1 MQAQLAAPMVE
12 ADLDEVLEL
21 NERSVPHVGS
31 VDRER
36 LASIVD
42 ESRSAL
48 VVRGPDGALAGF
60 VIVLGE
66 GAAYDSPNYQAF
78 SDRYD
83 RFLYVDRIAVD
94 PSAHRGGVGRAL
106 YEQVFDLARAEG
118 APRVTCEV
126 NVDPPNPVSM
136 AFHASMGFV
145 EVGRQVNY
153 GGAITV
159 ALLSLEL
166 G

>member
-1 MQAQLAAPMVE
+1 MAAMTD
-12 ADLDEVLEL
+12 ADLDAVLEL

-31 VDRER
+31 VDRAR
-36 LASIVD
+36 LASIVA
-42 ESRSAL
+42 ESRSA
-48 VVRGPDGALAGF
+48 VVARDAAGELAGF

-66 GAAYDSPNYQAF
+66 GASYDSPNYLAF
-78 SDRYD
+78 AERYD

-106 YEQVFDLARAEG
+106 YGHVVELARAEG
-118 APRVTCEV
+118 SPRVTCEV

-136 AFHASMGFV
+136 AFHRASGFV
-145 EVGRQVNY
+145 EVGRQTNY
-153 GGAITV
+153 GGAVTV
-159 ALLSLEL
+159 ALLSLDL

>member
-1 MQAQLAAPMVE
+1 MPAPVTAPMTG

-36 LASIVD
+36 LGSIVQ

-48 VVRGPDGALAGF
+48 VVRDPDGALAGF
-60 VIVLGE
+60 VIVLAE
-66 GAAYDSPNYQAF
+66 GADYDSPNYLAF
-78 SDRYD
+78 ADRYD

-94 PSAHRGGVGRAL
+94 PSTHRGGIGRAL
-106 YEQVFDLARAEG
+106 YDRVFDLAREEG

-153 GGAITV
+153 GGAVTV
-159 ALLSLEL
+159 ALLSVEL
-166 G
+166 D

>member
-1 MQAQLAAPMVE
+1 MVE

-36 LASIVD
+36 LASIVG
-42 ESRSAL
+42 ECRAAL
-48 VVRGPDGALAGF
+48 VARDQDGSLAGF

-66 GAAYDSPNYQAF
+66 GASYDSPNYRAF
-78 SDRYD
+78 AGRFD

-94 PSAHRGGVGRAL
+94 PSSHRGGVGRAL

-136 AFHASMGFV
+136 AFHHAAGFV

-153 GGAITV
+153 GGAVTV
-159 ALLSLEL
+159 ALLSAELE
-166 G
+166 